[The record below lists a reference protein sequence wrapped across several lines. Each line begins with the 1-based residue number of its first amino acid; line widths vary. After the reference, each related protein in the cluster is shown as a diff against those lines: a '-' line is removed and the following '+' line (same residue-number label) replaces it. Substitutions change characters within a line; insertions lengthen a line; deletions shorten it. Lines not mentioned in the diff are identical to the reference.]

1 MGKFRPLRAKTEDG
15 VKGLTEGSQTGSS
28 ATAGYVTFVFA
39 GADAVGDYVCSEC
52 NYGVSVQQRLP
63 PCPMCGGQAWEP
75 VLRRGLQ
82 LQ

>member
-1 MGKFRPLRAKTEDG
+1 VPESSQINS
-15 VKGLTEGSQTGSS
+15 LT
-28 ATAGYVTFVFA
+28 AAGYVTFVFA

-63 PCPMCGGQAWEP
+63 FCPMCGGEAWEP
-75 VLRRGLQ
+75 VVRPGLQ